1 MNQKMFTIPHV
12 SFSHPNLE
20 IDARTFKAPPLL
32 GHTGHL
38 RYYLPRKP
46 VLTLTALGA
55 EEYSELSSRYKASHV
70 RLMLMWLQCKSQQI
84 ADRMPGN
91 TCVQVLATCC
101 YGLQRANEIQTHGGL
116 ILEQNEAQEASTQV
130 WVFICCF
137 QWLALKC
144 KADGLLLFKCRPKLH
159 YMAHTADD
167 LATLRLN
174 QLKLF
179 ATFTEESFLGRIKS
193 IACQV
198 HGKTLTVRVF
208 QRYILTLA
216 VAIHAFKETLDLAEG

>member
-1 MNQKMFTIPHV
+1 MIKCICFFPIQTSKSIAKLPWP
-12 SFSHPNLE
+12 S
-20 IDARTFKAPPLL
+20 IART
-32 GHTGHL
+32 HWHL

-46 VLTLTALGA
+46 VLTMAALGGD
-55 EEYSELSSRYKASHV
+55 EYSELSSRYKASHV
-70 RLMLMWLQCKSQQI
+70 RLMLMWLACKSQQT

-91 TCVQVLATCC
+91 TCLQVLASCC
-101 YGLQRANEIQTHGGL
+101 YGLQRACEIQTHGGL
-116 ILEQNEAQEASTQV
+116 ILEENEAQEASTQV

-144 KADGLLLFKCRPKLH
+144 QADGKLLFKCRPKLH

-179 ATFTEESFLGRIKS
+179 ATFAEESFLGRIKT

-198 HGKTLTVRVF
+198 HGKTLTLRVF

-216 VAIHAFKETLDLAEG
+216 VAIHGFKENMERG

>member
-1 MNQKMFTIPHV
+1 MIKCIICECVFFFPPRPLNRWQNFHG
-12 SFSHPNLE
+12 S
-20 IDARTFKAPPLL
+20 PLL
-32 GHTGHL
+32 RRTGHL

-46 VLTLTALGA
+46 VLTMAALGGD
-55 EEYSELSSRYKASHV
+55 EFSELSSRYKASHV
-70 RLMLMWLQCKSQQI
+70 RLMLMWLAYKSQQA

-91 TCVQVLATCC
+91 TCVQVLASCC
-101 YGLQRANEIQTHGGL
+101 YGLQKACEIQTHGGL
-116 ILEQNEAQEASTQV
+116 ILEKNEAQEASTQV

-144 KADGLLLFKCRPKLH
+144 NADGKLLFKCRPKLH
-159 YMAHTADD
+159 YMAHTAED

-179 ATFTEESFLGRIKS
+179 ATFSEESFLGRIKS

-198 HGKTLTVRVF
+198 HGKTLTLRVF

-216 VAIHAFKETLDLAEG
+216 VAIHGFKENMELG